1 MNYTNLQHSHTT
13 SQTSY
18 PVDIEKLL
26 RDGHPVRLKPQ
37 GFSMYPLFISGR
49 DEAVIAPCDPA
60 SLHRGDVA
68 LYRRDHSILVL
79 HRIWKVQNDGF
90 YMVGD
95 NQTDIE
101 GPLRPDQIRGKLIAC
116 NRNGLEFSTKNPLYR
131 LLSGIWLTFRPF
143 RPLAHRIAAFLR
155 RLKGGNH
162 ENS

>member
-1 MNYTNLQHSHTT
+1 MNYSNSQLSHTT
-13 SQTSY
+13 SGTPY
-18 PVDIEKLL
+18 PMDIEKLL

-68 LYRRDHSILVL
+68 LYRRDNSILVL
-79 HRIWKVQNDGF
+79 HRIWKVRDDGF

-95 NQTDIE
+95 NQTEIE

-116 NRNGLEFSTKNPLYR
+116 NRNGLEFSTSNMLYR
-131 LLSGIWLTFRPF
+131 LLSGIWLFCRPL
-143 RPLAHRIAAFLR
+143 RPLAHKIADFLR
-155 RLKGGNH
+155 RLRRKR
-162 ENS
+162 

>member
-1 MNYTNLQHSHTT
+1 MKHSNSQLSHTT
-13 SQTSY
+13 SGTPY
-18 PVDIEKLL
+18 PMDIEKLL

-68 LYRRDHSILVL
+68 LYRRDNSILVL
-79 HRIWKVQNDGF
+79 HRIWKIRNDRF

-95 NQTDIE
+95 NQTEIE

-116 NRNGLEFSTKNPLYR
+116 NRNGLEFSTNNMLYR
-131 LLSGIWLTFRPF
+131 LLSGFWLLCRPL
-143 RPLAHRIAAFLR
+143 RPLAHKIADSLR
-155 RLKGGNH
+155 RLRRKK
-162 ENS
+162 

>member
-1 MNYTNLQHSHTT
+1 MNYSNSQPSHTT

-18 PVDIEKLL
+18 PMDIEKLL

-68 LYRRDHSILVL
+68 LYRRDNSILVL
-79 HRIWKVQNDGF
+79 HRIWKVRNDGF

-95 NQTDIE
+95 NQTEIE

-116 NRNGLEFSTKNPLYR
+116 NRNGLEFSTNNMLYR
-131 LLSGIWLTFRPF
+131 LLSGFWLLCRPL
-143 RPLAHRIAAFLR
+143 RPLAHKIADSLR
-155 RLKGGNH
+155 RLRRKK
-162 ENS
+162 

>member
-1 MNYTNLQHSHTT
+1 MNYSNSQPSHTT

-18 PVDIEKLL
+18 PMDIEKLL

-68 LYRRDHSILVL
+68 LYRRDNSILVL
-79 HRIWKVQNDGF
+79 HRIWKVREDGF

-95 NQTDIE
+95 NQTEIE

-116 NRNGLEFSTKNPLYR
+116 NRNGLDFSTNNLLYR
-131 LLSGIWLTFRPF
+131 LLSGIWLFCLPL
-143 RPLAHRIAAFLR
+143 RPLAHKIADLLR
-155 RLKGGNH
+155 RFRRKR
-162 ENS
+162 

>member
-1 MNYTNLQHSHTT
+1 MKHSNSQLSHTT
-13 SQTSY
+13 SGTPY
-18 PVDIEKLL
+18 PMDIEKLL

-68 LYRRDHSILVL
+68 LYRRDNSILVL
-79 HRIWKVQNDGF
+79 HRIWKIRNDRF

-95 NQTDIE
+95 NQTEIE

-116 NRNGLEFSTKNPLYR
+116 NRNGLEFSTNNMLYR
-131 LLSGIWLTFRPF
+131 LLSGFWLLCRPLL
-143 RPLAHRIAAFLR
+143 PLAHKIADSLR
-155 RLKGGNH
+155 RLRRKK
-162 ENS
+162 

>member
-1 MNYTNLQHSHTT
+1 MNYSNSQPSHTT

-18 PVDIEKLL
+18 PMDIEKLL

-68 LYRRDHSILVL
+68 LYRRDNSILVL
-79 HRIWKVQNDGF
+79 HRIWKVREDGF

-95 NQTDIE
+95 NQTEIE

-116 NRNGLEFSTKNPLYR
+116 NRNGLDFSTNNLLYR
-131 LLSGIWLTFRPF
+131 LLSGIWLFCRPL
-143 RPLAHRIAAFLR
+143 RPLAHKIADLLLR
-155 RLKGGNH
+155 FRRKR
-162 ENS
+162 